1 MVMVATTHAA
11 AIGGCRRPGRG
22 RFGPVRSPLSHKP
35 APKRAPNDPDR
46 TSIGVATSE
55 MPFVGGVWIAP
66 DPGKFDL
73 TKDNCTHSRPC
84 FLRLPW
90 PGGTRFFADGHTVSN
105 APDLFLTSEVKRH
118 RARRTDGAEVTSM
131 RLPWLTLEGRASIT
145 SPLE

>member
-1 MVMVATTHAA
+1 MRLQLEVV
-11 AIGGCRRPGRG
+11 GGPVG

-35 APKRAPNDPDR
+35 APNRAPNDPDR

-84 FLRLPW
+84 FLRLRW

-105 APDLFLTSEVKRH
+105 APDPRAIVLHLLWEAFFLFGFWETWRVESEASPWASTS
-118 RARRTDGAEVTSM
+118 A
-131 RLPWLTLEGRASIT
+131 W
-145 SPLE
+145 